1 MPPTSRPPRPPP
13 RHSARGALAV
23 VSLAA
28 LAIAVVTAV
37 VTVTTG
43 SRPATADDI
52 HFIEYTTTTPGPLG
66 SVTFIGDSVGIGAG
80 RFAPRLSDH
89 LEALGWGPIRFHG
102 VDGKRTG
109 YPPGWPDHFNAVPL
123 IDQWQASGWDSD
135 TWIINLGAND
145 SGFCGRDVACARAS
159 IMLVVD
165 AIGPGHRIWWPKITR
180 LYTYQ
185 HQADAWNTALDQVAA
200 ERPDFSTWDWPAEMR
215 AHPDVYGSWD
225 GTHLY
230 PDGYRRRSLV
240 MARAFTDAVAR
251 ATRTGPDAPL
261 PASVGPRSELLLD
274 VPIRVLDTRVDPPGR
289 LAAGST
295 VTVDLSG
302 HVPTTATAVAIGLT
316 AVRPV
321 AEGYL
326 AAFPC
331 DGSGGPSETSSLNHG
346 VRTRAAPSVVPLA
359 DDHTICVSTRSATD
373 LIVDLQAVFV
383 GEGTDAAALRL
394 DPLPGPRRLL
404 DTRRTGRAAVLRVE
418 VPGGPAAAAVNLT
431 IARPDEPGHLS
442 TGPCAAGATGEDD
455 PSNLNFA
462 PGDAL
467 AASAFVALDG
477 AGTFCITTSVPVD
490 VIVDLAG
497 TLGTDGSL
505 AFVPAAPA
513 RLLDTRTGL
522 GGWSPIHGNA
532 DVIDIRAAPP
542 AARAM
547 TGTVTIVR
555 PRTRGFLTTT
565 PCGGPT
571 ASSSVN
577 AATGDVVA
585 NGVTVGLD
593 DAQRLCITAAHVGH
607 TLVDVTGWW
616 LP

>member
-1 MPPTSRPPRPPP
+1 MPPTSRPPRPHP
-13 RHSARGALAV
+13 RRRVRGALAV
-23 VSLAA
+23 VALSSASLAA
-28 LAIAVVTAV
+28 A
-37 VTVTTG
+37 TV
-43 SRPATADDI
+43 RPAAADSV

-135 TWIINLGAND
+135 TWILNLGAND
-145 SGFCGRDVACARAS
+145 SGFCNRDVACARAS

-200 ERPDFSTWDWPAEMR
+200 ERADFSTWDWPAEML

-230 PDGYRRRSLV
+230 PDGYRRRNLV
-240 MARAFTDAVAR
+240 MARAFTDAVVR
-251 ATRTGPDAPL
+251 ATRIGPDAPL
-261 PASVGPRSELLLD
+261 PDHTGPRSEIVLD
-274 VPIRVLDTRVDPPGR
+274 PSVRVLDTRIDPPGR
-289 LAAGST
+289 LPAGST

-302 HVPTTATAVAIGLT
+302 YVPPTATAVAVGLT
-316 AVRPV
+316 AVGPV

-326 AAFPC
+326 TAFPC
-331 DGSGGPSETSSLNHG
+331 AGPATPSGTSSLNHRL
-346 VRTRAAPSVVPLA
+346 RTRAAPAVVPLG
-359 DDHTICVSTRSATD
+359 DDRTVCVSTQSPTD

-383 GEGTDAAALRL
+383 RDGTDDAALRF
-394 DPLPGPRRLL
+394 DPLPGPLRLL
-404 DTRRTGRAAVLRVE
+404 DTRRDGRQRVLTVE
-418 VPGGPAAAAVNLT
+418 VPGEPAAAVVNLT
-431 IARPDEPGHLS
+431 VARSEQPGHLS
-442 TGPCAAGATGEDD
+442 AAPCTHGAAGDDD
-455 PSNLNFA
+455 PSNVNFA
-462 PGDAL
+462 PGDTL
-467 AASAFVALDG
+467 AASAFVALDE

-490 VIVDLAG
+490 VIVDLTG
-497 TLGTDGSL
+497 TLDTGGSL
-505 AFVPAAPA
+505 VFVPAAPT
-513 RLLDTRTGL
+513 RLLDTRIGL
-522 GGWSPIHGNA
+522 GGWVPVHGTG
-532 DVIDIRAAPP
+532 DVIDVRAAPP
-542 AARAM
+542 SARAM
-547 TGTVTIVR
+547 TGTVTLVR
-555 PRTRGFLTTT
+555 PQSRGYLTAA
-565 PCGGPT
+565 PCGGP
-571 ASSSVN
+571 APSSSVN
-577 AATGDVVA
+577 ASPGDVVA
-585 NGVTVGLD
+585 NTVTVGLD
-593 DAQRLCITAAHVGH
+593 GAQRLCLTAAQSGH

>member
-1 MPPTSRPPRPPP
+1 MPITHRRPHPHRSPRFLV
-13 RHSARGALAV
+13 ALV
-23 VSLAA
+23 VLAA
-28 LAIAVVTAV
+28 ALVGAV
-37 VTVTTG
+37 TG
-43 SRPATADDI
+43 SRPAAADSV
-52 HFIEYTTTTPGPLG
+52 HFIEYTTTTPGELG

-80 RFAPRLSDH
+80 RFTPRLSDH

-109 YPPGWPDHFNAVPL
+109 HPPGWPDHFNAVPL

-145 SGFCGRDVACARAS
+145 SGFCSRDVACARAS

-185 HQADAWNTALDQVAA
+185 HQADAWNTALDQIAA

-230 PDGYRRRSLV
+230 PDGYRRRNLV

-261 PASVGPRSELLLD
+261 PAPAGPRSEVLLD
-274 VPIRVLDTRVDPPGR
+274 TPIRVLDTRVDPPGR
-289 LAAGST
+289 LSAGST

-302 HVPTTATAVAIGLT
+302 HVPPTATAVAVGLT
-316 AVRPV
+316 AVRP
-321 AEGYL
+321 AGDGYL
-326 AAFPC
+326 VALPCAAPAVP
-331 DGSGGPSETSSLNHG
+331 SGTSSLNHG
-346 VRTRAAPSVVPLA
+346 PRTRAAPAVVPLA

-383 GEGTDAAALRL
+383 DDGTDASALRL
-394 DPLPGPRRLL
+394 DPLPTPRRLI
-404 DTRRTGRAAVLRVE
+404 DTRRSGRQRVLTVE
-418 VPGGPAAAAVNLT
+418 VPGSPAAAAVNLT
-431 IARPDEPGHLS
+431 VARPDQPGHLS
-442 TGPCAAGATGEDD
+442 AAPCAAGTVGDHE
-455 PSNLNFA
+455 PSNVNFA
-462 PGDAL
+462 PGDTL
-467 AASAFVALDG
+467 AASAFVPLDA

-490 VIVDLAG
+490 VIVDLTG
-497 TLGTDGSL
+497 TLDTDGSL
-505 AFVPAAPA
+505 AFVPATPA
-513 RLLDTRTGL
+513 RLLDTRIGL
-522 GGWSPIHGNA
+522 GGWGPIHGNA

-542 AARAM
+542 TARAM

-555 PRTRGFLTTT
+555 SRTRAFLTAA
-565 PCGGPT
+565 PCGGPAT
-571 ASSSVN
+571 SSSVN
-577 AATGDVVA
+577 ATTGDVVA
-585 NGVTVGLD
+585 NAVTVGLD